1 MPAFIKTK
9 EDEAD
14 WQEARRIV
22 DKQYPDK
29 SPDGDDDSYWKLTNS
44 VYQNIKKGRKMK
56 KVAFVG
62 DVLAQQIRL
71 RKCADSVLNKLT
83 PEQRTQALQ
92 GVSDQQQ
99 QYGAPNLQSAITN
112 HARQK
117 TVDSLV
123 RDPSQPT
130 AEQQLGNQQQQ
141 QPQPLQPSM
150 QPTMPM

>member
-9 EDEAD
+9 EDEAA

-29 SPDGDDDSYWKLTNS
+29 SPEDKDDSYWKLTTS
-44 VYQNIKKGRKMK
+44 VYNNIKKGHKVK

-62 DVLAQQIRL
+62 DVLAQQIL
-71 RKCADSVLNKLT
+71 RKRADSVLNRLT

-92 GVSDQQQ
+92 GVPDQQQ
-99 QYGAPNLQSAITN
+99 QYGAPNFQSAITN

-130 AEQQLGNQQQQ
+130 AEQQLSG
-141 QPQPLQPSM
+141 QPQQLQPNI
-150 QPTMPM
+150 QPFTL